1 MAVSYDKLFKIL
13 QEKGIKKTELL
24 KKLKLSSATIAKLSK
39 NEFVSLEVLERIC
52 QCLNCNIEDIFE
64 FVQETKSP
72 LLKQLIEE
80 KGIKLKGGIYHQ
92 IQINFAYN
100 SNHIEGSRLSE
111 DQTRYIYETH
121 SIISNKEETISIND
135 VNETL
140 NHFRCFDYILE
151 NVNILTEELIKE
163 IYKILKTNTLDSLQ
177 DWFKVGEYKLRPNT
191 VGGKRTTPPSKV
203 KDEMRKLLKE
213 YNEKENITFDDIIE
227 FHYNFESIHPFQD
240 GNGRV
245 GRLIMF
251 KECLRNNIVPFIID
265 EKYKAFYYRGLK
277 EFEYE
282 KRYLI
287 DTCLSAQDKFKELL
301 DYFEIKETTNK

>member
-39 NEFVSLEVLERIC
+39 NEFVSLEVLEKIC

-64 FVQETKSP
+64 FVQEAKSP

-282 KRYLI
+282 KGYLI

>member
-39 NEFVSLEVLERIC
+39 NEFVSLEVLEKIC

-163 IYKILKTNTLDSLQ
+163 IHKILKTNTLDSLQ

-203 KDEMRKLLKE
+203 KGEMRKLLKE

-282 KRYLI
+282 KGYLI

-301 DYFEIKETTNK
+301 DYFEIEETTNK

>member
-39 NEFVSLEVLERIC
+39 NEFVSLEVLEKIC

-163 IYKILKTNTLDSLQ
+163 IHKILKTNTLDSLQ

-203 KDEMRKLLKE
+203 KGEMRKLLKE

-282 KRYLI
+282 KGYLI

>member
-39 NEFVSLEVLERIC
+39 NEFVSLEVLEKIC

-163 IYKILKTNTLDSLQ
+163 IHKILKTNTLDSLQ

-203 KDEMRKLLKE
+203 KGEMRKLLKE

>member
-39 NEFVSLEVLERIC
+39 NEFVSLEVLEKIC

-80 KGIKLKGGIYHQ
+80 KRIKLKGGIYHQ

-140 NHFRCFDYILE
+140 NHFRCFNYILE

-163 IYKILKTNTLDSLQ
+163 IHKILKTNTLDSLQ

-203 KDEMRKLLKE
+203 KGEMRKLLKE

-282 KRYLI
+282 KGYLI
-287 DTCLSAQDKFKELL
+287 DTCLSVQDKFKELL
-301 DYFEIKETTNK
+301 DYFEIEETTNK

>member
-39 NEFVSLEVLERIC
+39 NEFVSLEVLEKIC

-135 VNETL
+135 INETL

-163 IYKILKTNTLDSLQ
+163 IHKILKTNTLDSLQ

-203 KDEMRKLLKE
+203 KGEMRKLLKE

-282 KRYLI
+282 KGYLI
-287 DTCLSAQDKFKELL
+287 DTCLSVQDKFKELL
-301 DYFEIKETTNK
+301 DYFEIEETTNK

>member
-39 NEFVSLEVLERIC
+39 NEFVSLEVLEKIC

-80 KGIKLKGGIYHQ
+80 KRIKLKGGIYHQ

-282 KRYLI
+282 KGYLI

-301 DYFEIKETTNK
+301 DYFEIEETTNK

>member
-39 NEFVSLEVLERIC
+39 NEFVSLEVLEKIC

-135 VNETL
+135 INETL

-163 IYKILKTNTLDSLQ
+163 IHKILKTNTLDSLQ
-177 DWFKVGEYKLRPNT
+177 DWFTVGEYKLRPNT

-203 KDEMRKLLKE
+203 KGEMRKLLKE

-251 KECLRNNIVPFIID
+251 KECLKNNIVPFIID

-282 KRYLI
+282 KGYLI
-287 DTCLSAQDKFKELL
+287 DTCLSVQDKFKELL
-301 DYFEIKETTNK
+301 DYFEIEETTNK

>member
-39 NEFVSLEVLERIC
+39 NEFVSLEVLEKIC

-64 FVQETKSP
+64 FVQEAKSP

-203 KDEMRKLLKE
+203 KGEMRKLLKE

-282 KRYLI
+282 KGYLI

>member
-39 NEFVSLEVLERIC
+39 NEFVSLEVLEKIC

-80 KGIKLKGGIYHQ
+80 KRIKLKGGIYHQ

-163 IYKILKTNTLDSLQ
+163 IHKILKTNTLDSLQ

-191 VGGKRTTPPSKV
+191 VVGKRTTPPSKV
-203 KDEMRKLLKE
+203 KGEMRKLLKE

-282 KRYLI
+282 KGYLI
-287 DTCLSAQDKFKELL
+287 DTCLSAQNKFKELL
-301 DYFEIKETTNK
+301 DYFEIEETTNK

>member
-39 NEFVSLEVLERIC
+39 NEFVSLEVLEKIC

-163 IYKILKTNTLDSLQ
+163 IHKILKTNTLDSLQ
-177 DWFKVGEYKLRPNT
+177 DWFKVGEYKLRPST

-203 KDEMRKLLKE
+203 KGEMRKLLKE

-282 KRYLI
+282 KGYLI
-287 DTCLSAQDKFKELL
+287 DTCLSVQDKFKELL
-301 DYFEIKETTNK
+301 DYFEIEETTNK

>member
-39 NEFVSLEVLERIC
+39 NEFVSLEVLEKIC

-111 DQTRYIYETH
+111 DQIRYIYETH

-163 IYKILKTNTLDSLQ
+163 IHKILKTNTLDSLQ

-203 KDEMRKLLKE
+203 KGEMRKLLKE

-282 KRYLI
+282 KGYLI
-287 DTCLSAQDKFKELL
+287 DTCLSVQDKFKELL
-301 DYFEIKETTNK
+301 DYFEIEETTNK

>member
-39 NEFVSLEVLERIC
+39 NEFVSLEVLEKIC

-80 KGIKLKGGIYHQ
+80 KRIKLKGGIYHQ

-140 NHFRCFDYILE
+140 NHFRCFNYILE

-163 IYKILKTNTLDSLQ
+163 IHKILKTNTLDSLQ

-203 KDEMRKLLKE
+203 KGEMRKLLKE

-282 KRYLI
+282 KGYLI

-301 DYFEIKETTNK
+301 DYFEIEETTNK

>member
-39 NEFVSLEVLERIC
+39 NEFVSLEVLEKIC

-203 KDEMRKLLKE
+203 KGEMRKLLKE

-282 KRYLI
+282 KGYLI

-301 DYFEIKETTNK
+301 DYFEIEETTNK

>member
-39 NEFVSLEVLERIC
+39 NEFVSLEVLEKIC

-64 FVQETKSP
+64 FVQEAKSP

-163 IYKILKTNTLDSLQ
+163 IHKILKTNTLDSLQ

-203 KDEMRKLLKE
+203 KGEMRKLLKE

-282 KRYLI
+282 KGYLI

-301 DYFEIKETTNK
+301 DYFEIEETTNK

>member
-13 QEKGIKKTELL
+13 QEKGIKKIELL

-39 NEFVSLEVLERIC
+39 NEFVSLEVLEKIC

-80 KGIKLKGGIYHQ
+80 KRIKLKGGIYHQ

-163 IYKILKTNTLDSLQ
+163 IHKILKTNTLDSLQ

-203 KDEMRKLLKE
+203 KGEMRKLLKE

-282 KRYLI
+282 KGYLI

-301 DYFEIKETTNK
+301 DYFEIEETTNK

>member
-39 NEFVSLEVLERIC
+39 NEFVSLEVLEKIC

-121 SIISNKEETISIND
+121 SIISNKEESISIND
-135 VNETL
+135 INETL

-163 IYKILKTNTLDSLQ
+163 IHKILKTNTLDSLQ

-203 KDEMRKLLKE
+203 KGEMRKLLKE

-282 KRYLI
+282 KGYLI

-301 DYFEIKETTNK
+301 DYFEIEETTNK

>member
-163 IYKILKTNTLDSLQ
+163 IHKILKTNTLDSLQ

-203 KDEMRKLLKE
+203 KGEMRKLLKE

-282 KRYLI
+282 KGYLI

-301 DYFEIKETTNK
+301 DYFEIEETTNK

>member
-39 NEFVSLEVLERIC
+39 NEFVSLEVLEKIC

-80 KGIKLKGGIYHQ
+80 KRIKLKGGIYHQ

-163 IYKILKTNTLDSLQ
+163 IHKILKTNTLDSLQ

-203 KDEMRKLLKE
+203 KGEMRKLLKE

>member
-39 NEFVSLEVLERIC
+39 NEFVSLEVLEKIC

-163 IYKILKTNTLDSLQ
+163 IHKILKTNTLDSLQ

-203 KDEMRKLLKE
+203 KGEMRKLLKE

-245 GRLIMF
+245 ERLIMF

>member
-39 NEFVSLEVLERIC
+39 NEFVSLEVLEKIC

-163 IYKILKTNTLDSLQ
+163 IHKILKTNTLDSLQ

-203 KDEMRKLLKE
+203 KGEMKKLLKE

-282 KRYLI
+282 KGYLI
-287 DTCLSAQDKFKELL
+287 DTCLSVQDKFKELL
-301 DYFEIKETTNK
+301 DYFEIEETTNK

>member
-39 NEFVSLEVLERIC
+39 NEFVSLEVLEKIC
-52 QCLNCNIEDIFE
+52 QCLNCYIEDIFE

-163 IYKILKTNTLDSLQ
+163 IHKILKTNTLDSLQ

-203 KDEMRKLLKE
+203 KGEMRKLLKE

-282 KRYLI
+282 KGYLI

-301 DYFEIKETTNK
+301 DYFEIEETTNK

>member
-39 NEFVSLEVLERIC
+39 NEFVSLEVLEKIC

-121 SIISNKEETISIND
+121 SIISNKEESISIND
-135 VNETL
+135 INETL

-163 IYKILKTNTLDSLQ
+163 IHKILKTNTLDSLQ

-203 KDEMRKLLKE
+203 KGEMRKLLKE

-282 KRYLI
+282 KGYLI
-287 DTCLSAQDKFKELL
+287 DTCLSVQDKFKELL
-301 DYFEIKETTNK
+301 DYFEIEEPTNK

>member
-39 NEFVSLEVLERIC
+39 NEFVSLEVLEKIC

-80 KGIKLKGGIYHQ
+80 KRIKLKGGIYHQ

-163 IYKILKTNTLDSLQ
+163 IHKILKTNTLDSLQ

-203 KDEMRKLLKE
+203 KGEMRKLLKE

-282 KRYLI
+282 KGYLI
-287 DTCLSAQDKFKELL
+287 DTCLSVQDKFKELL

>member
-39 NEFVSLEVLERIC
+39 NEFVSLEVLEKIC

-111 DQTRYIYETH
+111 DQIRYIYETH

-163 IYKILKTNTLDSLQ
+163 IHKILKTNTLDSLQ

-282 KRYLI
+282 KGYLI

-301 DYFEIKETTNK
+301 DYFEIEETTNK

>member
-1 MAVSYDKLFKIL
+1 MAVSYNKLFKIL

-39 NEFVSLEVLERIC
+39 NEFVSLEVLKKIC

-135 VNETL
+135 VNETV
-140 NHFRCFDYILE
+140 NHSPL
-151 NVNILTEELIKE
+151 
-163 IYKILKTNTLDSLQ
+163 
-177 DWFKVGEYKLRPNT
+177 
-191 VGGKRTTPPSKV
+191 
-203 KDEMRKLLKE
+203 
-213 YNEKENITFDDIIE
+213 
-227 FHYNFESIHPFQD
+227 
-240 GNGRV
+240 
-245 GRLIMF
+245 
-251 KECLRNNIVPFIID
+251 
-265 EKYKAFYYRGLK
+265 
-277 EFEYE
+277 
-282 KRYLI
+282 
-287 DTCLSAQDKFKELL
+287 
-301 DYFEIKETTNK
+301 

>member
-39 NEFVSLEVLERIC
+39 NEFVSLEVLEKIC

-135 VNETL
+135 INETL

-163 IYKILKTNTLDSLQ
+163 IHKILKTNTLDSLQ

-203 KDEMRKLLKE
+203 KGEMRKLLKE

-282 KRYLI
+282 KGYLI

-301 DYFEIKETTNK
+301 DYFEIEETTNK

>member
-39 NEFVSLEVLERIC
+39 NEFVSLEVLEKIC

-92 IQINFAYN
+92 IQIKFAYN

-121 SIISNKEETISIND
+121 SIISNKEESISIND

-163 IYKILKTNTLDSLQ
+163 IHKILKTNTLDSLQ

-203 KDEMRKLLKE
+203 KGEMRKLLKE

-282 KRYLI
+282 KGYLI

-301 DYFEIKETTNK
+301 DYFEIEETTNK

>member
-39 NEFVSLEVLERIC
+39 NEFVSLEVLEKIC

-135 VNETL
+135 INETL

-163 IYKILKTNTLDSLQ
+163 IHKILKTNTLDSLQ

-203 KDEMRKLLKE
+203 KGEMRKLLKE

-251 KECLRNNIVPFIID
+251 KECLKNNIVPFIID

-282 KRYLI
+282 KGYLI
-287 DTCLSAQDKFKELL
+287 DTCLSVQDKFKELL
-301 DYFEIKETTNK
+301 DYFEIEETTNK

>member
-39 NEFVSLEVLERIC
+39 NEFVSLEVLEKIC

-80 KGIKLKGGIYHQ
+80 KRIKLKGGIYHQ

-121 SIISNKEETISIND
+121 SIISNKEETISIDD

-163 IYKILKTNTLDSLQ
+163 IHKILKTNTLDSLQ

-203 KDEMRKLLKE
+203 KGEMRKLLKE

-287 DTCLSAQDKFKELL
+287 DTCLSVQDKFKELL
-301 DYFEIKETTNK
+301 DYFEIEETTNK

>member
-39 NEFVSLEVLERIC
+39 NEFVSLEVLEKIC

-64 FVQETKSP
+64 FVQEAKSP

-282 KRYLI
+282 KGYLI
-287 DTCLSAQDKFKELL
+287 DTCLSVQDKFKELL
-301 DYFEIKETTNK
+301 DYFEIEETTNK

>member
-39 NEFVSLEVLERIC
+39 NEFVSLEVLEKIC

-64 FVQETKSP
+64 FVQEAKSP

-282 KRYLI
+282 KGYLI
-287 DTCLSAQDKFKELL
+287 DTCLSVQDKFKELL
-301 DYFEIKETTNK
+301 DYFEIEEPTNK

>member
-163 IYKILKTNTLDSLQ
+163 IHKILKTNTLDSLQ

-203 KDEMRKLLKE
+203 KGEMRKLLKE

-282 KRYLI
+282 KGYLI
-287 DTCLSAQDKFKELL
+287 DTCLSVQDKFKELL
-301 DYFEIKETTNK
+301 DYFEIEETTNK

>member
-39 NEFVSLEVLERIC
+39 NEFVSLEVLEKIC

-64 FVQETKSP
+64 FVQETKNP

-282 KRYLI
+282 KGYLI

>member
-39 NEFVSLEVLERIC
+39 NEFVSLEVLEKIC

-163 IYKILKTNTLDSLQ
+163 IHKILKTNTLDSLQ

-203 KDEMRKLLKE
+203 KGEMRKLLKE

-301 DYFEIKETTNK
+301 DYFEIEETTNK

>member
-39 NEFVSLEVLERIC
+39 NEFVSLEVLEKIC

-163 IYKILKTNTLDSLQ
+163 IHKILKTNTLDSLQ

-203 KDEMRKLLKE
+203 KGEMRKLLKE

-282 KRYLI
+282 KGYLI
-287 DTCLSAQDKFKELL
+287 DTCLSVQDKFKELL
-301 DYFEIKETTNK
+301 DYFEIEETTNK

>member
-39 NEFVSLEVLERIC
+39 NEFVSLEVLEKIC

-64 FVQETKSP
+64 FVQEIKSP

-121 SIISNKEETISIND
+121 SIISNKEESISIND

-163 IYKILKTNTLDSLQ
+163 IHKILKTNTLDSLQ

-203 KDEMRKLLKE
+203 KGEMRKLLKE

-282 KRYLI
+282 KGYLI
-287 DTCLSAQDKFKELL
+287 DTCLSVQDKFKELL
-301 DYFEIKETTNK
+301 DYFEIEETTNK